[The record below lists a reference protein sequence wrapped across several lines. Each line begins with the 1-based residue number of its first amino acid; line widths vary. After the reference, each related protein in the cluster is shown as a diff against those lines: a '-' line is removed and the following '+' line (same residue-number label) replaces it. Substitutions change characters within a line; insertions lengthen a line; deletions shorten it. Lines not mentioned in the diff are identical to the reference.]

1 MNKPERGELEKA
13 LLKALRVNTIWG
25 RIQDNFLSPVQK
37 LIKENADVN
46 ATDIEGN
53 PLLSMTLSTV
63 IEDKNIEVKGRLVQM
78 LLEAGA
84 DINAKD
90 IEGNPPLSVALMEYY
105 PSVVQILVDAGLKV
119 DDAKLDVNATD
130 LSGRTSLSH
139 AVDKEDTYAVDALL
153 EAGANVNAED
163 ISLAEESENS
173 ELKALFQKKGYIK
186 GEGGKRTM
194 KRRSKKSKKN
204 KKKSTKKRHS
214 TRKTRKRRQK
224 R

>member
-1 MNKPERGELEKA
+1 MNKPVRGELEKA

-163 ISLAEESENS
+163 ISLANSSKNS
-173 ELKALFQKKGYIK
+173 ELKDLFQKKGYI
-186 GEGGKRTM
+186 EGGKRTM